1 MVSLKKP
8 IWTVS
13 SSVLT
18 RTDDHSMSSASYSY
32 SLFLWRL
39 LSILTYFKENFKP
52 FSQNIYDYLYMLK

>member
-18 RTDDHSMSSASYSY
+18 RTDDHSLSSASYSY
-32 SLFLWRL
+32 SFFLSL
-39 LSILTYFKENFKP
+39 AVIIYFNI
-52 FSQNIYDYLYMLK
+52 FSRKFQAF

>member
-18 RTDDHSMSSASYSY
+18 RTDDHS
-32 SLFLWRL
+32 FVI
-39 LSILTYFKENFKP
+39 SILLVFFISLAVVIYF
-52 FSQNIYDYLYMLK
+52 NIF